1 MAGLPPL
8 PRLPGSASLLLQVT
22 DRWPSA
28 STTRSTQ
35 SWPVSSV
42 TLAPAVLPAVARR
55 VTAAIVVPVAKTAAV
70 ATVALGGIA
79 EQRFNALTDLRI
91 TQLDSGLTVA
101 TEHVPGAL
109 SVATGVWVGVGSRDE
124 PAELSGVSHF
134 LEHLLFKGTATR
146 SSQEISRSVDRV
158 GGDFNAFTSKEYTA
172 YYCRLPARHALFGVE
187 LLGDVL
193 IRPALRASDVDSE
206 RLVILEELAMDD
218 DSPDDVAHRM
228 FSSQLFADH
237 PLGRETAGDRDTVLA
252 IDAGDVRRFF
262 DSHYHA
268 GSMVVTLAG
277 PIPHDEA
284 LKMLSSAF
292 VDVRRTGEVP
302 QRTAPDKIGGN
313 DSIDD
318 DTEQVHIVMGSRAL
332 PRGDE
337 DREPLDVINQVFGGG
352 LSSRLFEEIRERR
365 GLAYSVYSGVSAYAD
380 SGAFQMYAGTQ
391 PEHRD
396 EVIALLR
403 AELDKLVNDGI
414 SDEELDVAVG
424 YLTGAFELGLEDTGA
439 RMARN
444 GGQLI
449 TTGSVRPIDEQVA
462 RWAAVDQV
470 AVKRTIDR
478 VLTIDP
484 ILVTVGPTATR

>member
-1 MAGLPPL
+1 M
-8 PRLPGSASLLLQVT
+8 
-22 DRWPSA
+22 
-28 STTRSTQ
+28 
-35 SWPVSSV
+35 
-42 TLAPAVLPAVARR
+42 
-55 VTAAIVVPVAKTAAV
+55 
-70 ATVALGGIA
+70 
-79 EQRFNALTDLRI
+79 TDLRI
-91 TQLDSGLTVA
+91 TQLETGLTVA

-134 LEHLLFKGTATR
+134 LEHLLFKGTPTR
-146 SSQEISRSVDRV
+146 TSQEISRSVDRV
-158 GGDFNAFTSKEYTA
+158 GGDFNAFTAKEYTA
-172 YYCRLPARHALFGVE
+172 YYCRLPARHAVFGMD

-193 IRPALRASDVDSE
+193 IRPALRETDVDSE

-228 FSSQLFADH
+228 FAAQLFAGH
-237 PLGRETAGDRDTVLA
+237 PLGRETAGDRETVQA
-252 IDAGDVRRFF
+252 ITAADVRRFF
-262 DSHYHA
+262 ESHYHA

-277 PIPHDEA
+277 PIDHDEA
-284 LKMLSSAF
+284 VQLISNAF
-292 VDVRRTGEVP
+292 AEVRTTGHRP
-302 QRTAPDKIGGN
+302 QRHAPDAVGAH

-318 DTEQVHIVMGSRAL
+318 DTEQVHIVMGGRSLA
-332 PRGDE
+332 RGDD
-337 DREPLDVINQVFGGG
+337 DREALDVVNHVFGGG

-396 EVIALLR
+396 EVVALMQS
-403 AELDKLVNDGI
+403 ELNRLVSDGVT
-414 SDEELDVAVG
+414 DEELDVAVG

-444 GGQLI
+444 GGQLS
-449 TTGSVRPIDEQVA
+449 TTGSIRPIADQVA
-462 RWAAVDQV
+462 RWAAVDQT

-478 VLTIDP
+478 VFNSDP
-484 ILVTVGPTATR
+484 IIVTVGPA

>member
-1 MAGLPPL
+1 M
-8 PRLPGSASLLLQVT
+8 
-22 DRWPSA
+22 
-28 STTRSTQ
+28 
-35 SWPVSSV
+35 
-42 TLAPAVLPAVARR
+42 
-55 VTAAIVVPVAKTAAV
+55 
-70 ATVALGGIA
+70 
-79 EQRFNALTDLRI
+79 TDLRI

-134 LEHLLFKGTATR
+134 LEHLLFKGTPTR
-146 SSQEISRSVDRV
+146 TSQEISRSVDRV
-158 GGDFNAFTSKEYTA
+158 GGDFNAFTAKEYTA
-172 YYCRLPARHALFGVE
+172 YYCRLPARHAVFGVD

-193 IRPALRASDVDSE
+193 IRPALRESDVDSE

-228 FSSQLFADH
+228 FAAQLFAGH
-237 PLGRETAGDRDTVLA
+237 PLGRETAGDRETVQA
-252 IDAGDVRRFF
+252 ISAADVRRFF
-262 DSHYHA
+262 ESHYHA
-268 GSMVVTLAG
+268 SSMVVTLAG
-277 PIPHDEA
+277 PIDHDEA
-284 LKMLSSAF
+284 VQLISNSFAE
-292 VDVRRTGEVP
+292 VRTTGHRP
-302 QRTAPDKIGGN
+302 SRHAPEAVGAH

-318 DTEQVHIVMGSRAL
+318 DTEQVHIVMGGRSLA
-332 PRGDE
+332 RGDD
-337 DREPLDVINQVFGGG
+337 DREALDVVNHVFGGG

-391 PEHRD
+391 PEHGD
-396 EVIALLR
+396 EVIALMR
-403 AELDKLVNDGI
+403 SELDRLI
-414 SDEELDVAVG
+414 SDGVSDDELDVAVG

-449 TTGSVRPIDEQVA
+449 TTGAIRPIADQVA
-462 RWAAVDQV
+462 RWAAVDQT

-478 VLTIDP
+478 VFTSDP
-484 ILVTVGPTATR
+484 IVVTVGPAA